1 MDRPDGRGPGG
12 RPFRERFTHAGGVS
26 IGASGDLY
34 TPGRHDR
41 AHPSL
46 RGGDPRAAWRCR
58 SRRARV
64 RWTWSSH
71 ARAHAPVSAGAIA
84 MTRQRDRGS
93 GRCAA
98 ILVER
103 RAVGRPRRRSPRAKS
118 RRGIREADEKL
129 PVITGRSAWRM
140 RRSVA

>member
-1 MDRPDGRGPGG
+1 VAIPAPHGDAGLA
-12 RPFRERFTHAGGVS
+12 ERVCGERDHRT
-26 IGASGDLY
+26 
-34 TPGRHDR
+34 R
-41 AHPSL
+41 APT
-46 RGGDPRAAWRCR
+46 
-58 SRRARV
+58 RR
-64 RWTWSSH
+64 
-71 ARAHAPVSAGAIA
+71 VSAGAIA

-129 PVITGRSAWRM
+129 PVITGRSA
-140 RRSVA
+140 